1 MKQLLD
7 APPRTWVFRPD
18 ERLHLPDLPVTCML
32 GCEVDH
38 AADKDWHPED
48 VWCQRNSPGLDIT
61 VTEGADDTWDASYF
75 KVHVNRHPFSLNP
88 ALRRPYAILQAAE
101 EQYSKVMGPDELAEL
116 IGKFEQHVQAMK
128 TAHAQLVAALA
139 VYQDGGR

>member
-7 APPRTWVFRPD
+7 APPRTWVFHPD

-32 GCEVDH
+32 GCTSHPAER
-38 AADKDWHPED
+38 DWHPED
-48 VWCQRNSPGLDIT
+48 VWCQWTSPGLDVT
-61 VTEGADDTWDASYF
+61 VTEGRDETWDASYLR
-75 KVHVNRHPFSLNP
+75 VHVNRHPFSFNP
-88 ALRRPYAILQAAE
+88 ELRRPYAILQAAD
-101 EQYSKVMGPDELAEL
+101 EQYSKTMGPDELAEL
-116 IGKFEQHVQAMK
+116 IAKVEQHVEAMK